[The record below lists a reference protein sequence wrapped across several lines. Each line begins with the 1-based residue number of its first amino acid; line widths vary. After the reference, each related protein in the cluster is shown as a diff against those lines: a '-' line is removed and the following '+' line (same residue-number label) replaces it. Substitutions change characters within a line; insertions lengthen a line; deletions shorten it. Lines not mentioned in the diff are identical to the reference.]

1 MAAMPIGINDI
12 LLGGY
17 RSPKARNKKRN
28 GQNWRPDPERQ
39 SHYVAM
45 KRLLTVQSDHVI
57 FKIIPE
63 MSNSSPDSH
72 DGLPVGHRPPAD
84 GLKKT
89 PMVASKALS
98 ALYDD
103 VAIRRPRVI
112 VARDVKWVGL
122 AQPGLDPRVLFHEY
136 FVVRRVYLFWLK
148 KKRRQQDLSA
158 DAFPL
163 RLFYWIFDKL
173 ETRGYFR
180 AADRFQV
187 LRT

>member
-1 MAAMPIGINDI
+1 MAFQSAIAPRGWAEEDAKSSRTSTHPDTYMSIRKANTTAFLCSLLVMYTLAFMLVSI
-12 LLGGY
+12 LSVGAAL
-17 RSPKARNKKRN
+17 
-28 GQNWRPDPERQ
+28 
-39 SHYVAM
+39 VAVM
-45 KRLLTVQSDHVI
+45 VTFLKSLHISSAIMWGLLI
-57 FKIIPE
+57 F
-63 MSNSSPDSH
+63 
-72 DGLPVGHRPPAD
+72 V
-84 GLKKT
+84 
-89 PMVASKALS
+89 VASKALS